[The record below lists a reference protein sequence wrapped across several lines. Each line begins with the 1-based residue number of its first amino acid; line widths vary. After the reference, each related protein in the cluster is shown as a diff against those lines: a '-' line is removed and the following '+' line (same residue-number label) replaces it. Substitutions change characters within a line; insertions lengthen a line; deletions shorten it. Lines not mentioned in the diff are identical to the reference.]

1 MFSRHCYLSRNI
13 RHVSLYRLV
22 GTAGIAGASC
32 ITFAV
37 ANVVKPFFACK
48 ALSPWDVYSP
58 QLTEAN
64 FATGEISL
72 PPLWRN

>member
-1 MFSRHCYLSRNI
+1 MQM
-13 RHVSLYRLV
+13 
-22 GTAGIAGASC
+22 IADASC

-37 ANVVKPFFACK
+37 ANVLKQFFPRK

-64 FATGEISL
+64 FASGEISPTMQL
-72 PPLWRN
+72 QSSEKNAPKHWQP